1 MFLICLCILLILR
14 LVNSG
19 DYNLNL
25 LNFSV
30 EELVYYIRDSL
41 SLYLNRSDL
50 SVYKYKFKHNNHGKV
65 VTNHKRS
72 KEYIKKLQ
80 ICNATYTLPSCDNLI
95 LRQISLSYKRF
106 PEFIVSLLKGNVVK
120 EIPTKA
126 GVSSLIYEAITLPN
140 NKSYAGRIEAGGGSG
155 FGFQVYCNGRF
166 ILTAGAGSGGGIE
179 GDFSS
184 IARHGR
190 MLSSRHSFGGGG
202 GGGVQISVESICEGD
217 SDNDDCFTLANL
229 PESVY
234 NSQSNT
240 ISIGG
245 GGGCGIEHS
254 VYNTG
259 YFVDCGLDADADFDY
274 TTLAPWLDRVRNK
287 LSTCVEVSLLLLI
300 VLISLFLNCLLIG

>member
-1 MFLICLCILLILR
+1 MLLYFILFVF
-14 LVNSG
+14 VNA
-19 DYNLNL
+19 DNHNLEL
-25 LNFSV
+25 LSCGT
-30 EELVYYIRDSL
+30 EELVYNLRDSL

-50 SVYKYKFKHNNHGKV
+50 SVYNYKFKHNNHGKEL
-65 VTNHKRS
+65 TNHKRD

-80 ICNATYTLPSCDNLI
+80 MCNATYILPSCDNFI
-95 LRQISLSYKRF
+95 LRQINLSYKRF
-106 PEFIVSLLKGNVVK
+106 PEFIISLLKGNVMK

-126 GVSSLIYEAITLPN
+126 GVSSLLYEALTLSDD
-140 NKSYAGRIEAGGGSG
+140 KSYIGRIEAGGGSG

-184 IARHGR
+184 TSQHGR
-190 MLSSRHSFGGGG
+190 MLSSNHSFGGGG
-202 GGGVQISVESICEGD
+202 GGGVQISVESICDDD

-254 VYNTG
+254 INNTG

-287 LSTCVEVSLLLLI
+287 LTTCTEVSY
-300 VLISLFLNCLLIG
+300 